1 MRLHIVPWTLEGL
14 DLGPNLLELG
24 PGYGAST
31 DLLLPRCQ
39 TLTSVEY
46 DPRLAQRLRD
56 RMQGQPPAQVPERVR
71 EQAREQ
77 APAQAREQGAE
88 GCHPERSEGP
98 AVSRPATIEASPSER
113 ASGEGKLSILRGDA
127 ADLQLPAAEF
137 DSTVCFMMLH
147 HVIPAPRQDRL
158 FAEAFRVLR
167 PGGLFAGADSPAGP
181 LLSLLHL
188 GDKVAMV
195 DPGSLPN
202 RLQAAGFVDVQI
214 NQTRYAFRFRARKPA
229 TAH

>member
-46 DPRLAQRLRD
+46 DPLLAQRLRD
-56 RMQGQPPAQVPERVR
+56 RMRKQAPEELREQPP
-71 EQAREQ
+71 EQARE
-77 APAQAREQGAE
+77 GMSE
-88 GCHPERSEGP
+88 GGHPEQSEGP
-98 AVSRPATIEASPSER
+98 AVFRPATIETSPSER

-127 ADLQLPAAEF
+127 ADLKLPAAEF

-188 GDKVAMV
+188 GDKVTMV
-195 DPGSLPN
+195 DPGLLPN
-202 RLQAAGFVDVQI
+202 RLQAAGFVDVQV
-214 NQTRYAFRFRARKPA
+214 NQTRYAFRFRARKPTVA
-229 TAH
+229 R

>member
-14 DLGPNLLELG
+14 DLGANLLELG

-56 RMQGQPPAQVPERVR
+56 RMRKQAPEGLREQPP
-71 EQAREQ
+71 EQARE
-77 APAQAREQGAE
+77 EMSE

-113 ASGEGKLSILRGDA
+113 TSGEGKLSILRGDA
-127 ADLQLPAAEF
+127 ADLKLPAAEF

-195 DPGSLPN
+195 DPNSLPN
-202 RLQAAGFVDVQI
+202 RLQAAGFVDVQVDR
-214 NQTRYAFRFRARKPA
+214 TRYAFRFRARKPTSGVA
-229 TAH
+229 YK